1 MKKIITLFIFS
12 INIFVC
18 ANSGLRNYPT
28 PPNYSRMVL
37 AAASFILNVHAA
49 IPQKLRRAAVKR
61 AASYVRQVNPENIQR
76 PAGVNAA
83 DSRDPCDVVDFVRA
97 RL

>member
-61 AASYVRQVNPENIQR
+61 AAAFVSQIDSRSMVPEVTR
-76 PAGVNAA
+76 RS
-83 DSRDPCDVVDFVRA
+83 DSRDPCVVVDFVRA